1 MQGTHTHQ
9 LTHSR
14 LLHLSVPDAS
24 IRKGWLH
31 DPNDYTTCCP
41 YADCAP
47 RRRRGG
53 RGSAESDTKDSDSG
67 GGGSSDHGAGGG
79 GSGSGSAPAKPRVR
93 FVARF
98 SVVSKAPYWEG
109 STGNCTASGGQRGR
123 VDSHGCV
130 TLTPCLSHVCVNVV
144 VLWCAGPGTPLF
156 CEYLPPWVLL
166 KDLQKTLA
174 LRGERALTSANFRA
188 RSPTVFWNLVLLLHC
203 C

>member
-67 GGGSSDHGAGGG
+67 GGSSDHGAGSGG

-109 STGNCTASGGQRGR
+109 STGNCTAKGGHRGGFR
-123 VDSHGCV
+123 QPWVCDAH
-130 TLTPCLSHVCVNVV
+130 PLSLSCVCVCRCAVV
-144 VLWCAGPGTPLF
+144 CRAWHSAVL
-156 CEYLPPWVLL
+156 
-166 KDLQKTLA
+166 
-174 LRGERALTSANFRA
+174 
-188 RSPTVFWNLVLLLHC
+188 
-203 C
+203 